1 MHSRSLEAQLAQTYI
16 VIFEVDD
23 PTEVIAGLTDFARS
37 HQITAASITAIG
49 MFTHTV
55 IGYFEREIQQYR
67 PITISENVE
76 VISLLGDIALDV
88 EKNEPKVHLH
98 AILGLSDGSTRGGHL
113 LEAHVGVTLEVVV
126 NVFLTSLRR
135 LPNKEIGLTLIELE
149 DNHV

>member
-1 MHSRSLEAQLAQTYI
+1 MHSQLLEAQLAQTYI

-23 PTEVIAGLTDFARS
+23 PTEVITGLTDFARRY
-37 HQITAASITAIG
+37 QITAASITAIG
-49 MFTHTV
+49 MFTHTI
-55 IGYFEREIQQYR
+55 IGYFERELQQYR

-98 AILGLSDGSTRGGHL
+98 ALLGLSDGSTKGGHL

-126 NVFLTSLRR
+126 NVLPTTLRR
-135 LPNKEIGLTLIELE
+135 LPHKEIGLTLIELG